1 MLNIPPICAVRGV
14 GNALFM
20 SSLITVDPGSR
31 SYNRA
36 GANYRHER
44 PQTTSPWECCRSKPT
59 TTRVLE
65 NLEMTIDKGAALQ
78 QWAIEAH
85 KLYAYSITPDVYQRF
100 RGPTRRLDKDNL
112 PVEDL
117 PDLAEV

>member
-1 MLNIPPICAVRGV
+1 
-14 GNALFM
+14 M
-20 SSLITVDPGSR
+20 SSLITPDPSGR
-31 SYNRA
+31 SYNHA

-44 PQTTSPWECCRSKPT
+44 PQTISPWGCCRLQPT
-59 TTRVLE
+59 TTHVLE
-65 NLEMTIDKGAALQ
+65 ILEMTIGKGAALQ

-85 KLYAYSITPDVYQRF
+85 KLYAYSIAPDVYKRF

>member
-1 MLNIPPICAVRGV
+1 
-14 GNALFM
+14 M
-20 SSLITVDPGSR
+20 SSLITLDPSSR

-44 PQTTSPWECCRSKPT
+44 PQTISPWGCCRLQPT
-59 TTRVLE
+59 TTHALE
-65 NLEMTIDKGAALQ
+65 ILEMTVGKGATLQ

-85 KLYAYSITPDVYQRF
+85 NLYEYSLTPGVYRRF
-100 RGPTRRLDKDNL
+100 REPTRRQDKDNL